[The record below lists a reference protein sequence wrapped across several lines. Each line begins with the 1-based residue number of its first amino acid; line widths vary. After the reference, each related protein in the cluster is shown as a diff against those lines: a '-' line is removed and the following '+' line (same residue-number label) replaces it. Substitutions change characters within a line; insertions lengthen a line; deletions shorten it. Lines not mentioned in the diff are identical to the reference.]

1 VTLQVELVSAERLVW
16 TGEARMVT
24 TRTTEG
30 KIGIMTGHEPVLA
43 LLVEGRITFELV
55 DGTELHGAV
64 SGGFLSVA
72 GDDVEVIAET
82 AELAHEIDVARAQ
95 AALERASV
103 APEDDPYAEA
113 AEKRAKAR
121 LSAAQHQGLLS

>member
-1 VTLQVELVSAERLVW
+1 VTLQVEFVSAERLVW
-16 TGEARMVT
+16 TGEAVMVT

-30 KIGIMTGHEPVLA
+30 KIGIMDRHEPMLA
-43 LLVEGRITFELV
+43 LLIEGRITFHLP
-55 DGTELHGAV
+55 DGSEQHGAV

-72 GDDVEVIAET
+72 NDVVEVIAET
-82 AELAHEIDVARAQ
+82 AELAQEIDVARAER
-95 AALERASV
+95 ALEQARL

-121 LSAAQHQGLLS
+121 LSAAQHQGLLA